1 MKKISLYLSILL
13 LLSACATQVPYT
25 NLIRDEFALDSEEKL
40 AKVQFYISHTIV
52 MDEEV
57 KNENSTT
64 TSNGTLINSSSTKK
78 ESVIIQVGTPC
89 VFDSYGTK
97 DEILVRFET
106 GEGKTLKFD
115 SNSKNE
121 ANRRYYFDVDWNQA
135 GGPKIEYGGVTYK
148 IDVMRGSPRSA
159 YIKVAKKKLEKV
171 KRKDRFVRGMKVK

>member
-1 MKKISLYLSILL
+1 MMKKLGMYVSLVL

-40 AKVQFYISHTIV
+40 SKVQFYISHTIV

-64 TSNGTLINSSSTKK
+64 TSNGTLINSSNTKK
-78 ESVIIQVGTPC
+78 ESLIIQAGTPC
-89 VFDSYGTK
+89 IFDSYGTK
-97 DEILVRFET
+97 GEINVRFET
-106 GEGKTLKFD
+106 GEGKTLKFF
-115 SNSKNE
+115 SKNE
-121 ANRRYYFDVDWNQA
+121 ANRRYYFDVDWNQP
-135 GGPKIEYGGVTYK
+135 GGPKIKYGAVSYK

>member
-1 MKKISLYLSILL
+1 MKKFSLYLSILL

-40 AKVQFYISHTIV
+40 GKVQFYISHTIV

-78 ESVIIQVGTPC
+78 ESVIIQAGTPC

-97 DEILVRFET
+97 GELLVRFET
-106 GEGKTLKFD
+106 GEGKTLKF
-115 SNSKNE
+115 NSKNE
-121 ANRRYYFDVDWNQA
+121 ANRRYYFEVDWNQS
-135 GGPKIEYGGVTYK
+135 GGPRIEYGEVTYK